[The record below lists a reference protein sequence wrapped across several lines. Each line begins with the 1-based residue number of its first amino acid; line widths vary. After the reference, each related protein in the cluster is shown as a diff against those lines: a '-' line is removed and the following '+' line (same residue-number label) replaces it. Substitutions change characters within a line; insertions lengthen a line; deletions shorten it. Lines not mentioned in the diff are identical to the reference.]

1 MIDTD
6 DLEPQH
12 KAPELPDFE
21 TMSIEELQDYI
32 AQLEETIAKVR
43 EIIAAKTVARGS
55 ADSVFK

>member
-6 DLEPQH
+6 DLEPQR